1 MFDFSERDKRR
12 LEQLINSKSTDLE
25 WLEFEVKVLR
35 FALSLISDSINEGS
49 SDVEVEPGVTQTG
62 GEYD

>member
-25 WLEFEVKVLR
+25 WLEFEVKILR
-35 FALSLISDSINEGS
+35 FALSLISDSVNEGS

>member
-25 WLEFEVKVLR
+25 WLEFEVKMLR
-35 FALSLISDSINEGS
+35 FALSLISDSLSEKLEY
-49 SDVEVEPGVTQTG
+49 VTEHAAEPQTS
-62 GEYD
+62 

>member
-25 WLEFEVKVLR
+25 WLEFEVKMLR
-35 FALSLISDSINEGS
+35 FALSLISDSLSETPEKLPESVSAYVISG
-49 SDVEVEPGVTQTG
+49 TG
-62 GEYD
+62 

>member
-25 WLEFEVKVLR
+25 WLEFEVKMLR
-35 FALSLISDSINEGS
+35 FALSLISDSIKEGS
-49 SDVEVEPGVTQTG
+49 SNVDKSDQAS
-62 GEYD
+62 